1 MFKKGVEQLA
11 KVAVQTA
18 KTRVPAQAA
27 HLPHPSPLPSALPHP
42 PTGSSTLQTAATHAP
57 QPGLSAFR
65 PTLSAQRQQHIDHAV
80 DQHNAELGSVDGISG
95 NASTRLRDT
104 VIRNLH
110 EQGVQDRL
118 SHPGSDPHFFV
129 AGSGVTQANA
139 LARAAQ
145 AQNGGPGEWH
155 ALQGGRWVDNL
166 HQLAGTGTGPTAQQ
180 AEVAYALGRATPSSR
195 IVAHSQGNLTVE
207 NVTQTVERSNPTVR
221 DLSVTGIGSPLPYAH
236 GPNSERIT
244 GRADPIQAVRT
255 PTGMALGNQSSPG
268 PQTFVASGHGA
279 EETLSQIVKQ
289 NPTHF
294 QPKDKGR

>member
-18 KTRVPAQAA
+18 KSRIPAQAA
-27 HLPHPSPLPSALPHP
+27 HLPHPPAGPSALPHP
-42 PTGSSTLQTAATHAP
+42 PSGSPAFPPAP
-57 QPGLSAFR
+57 QPGLSGFR
-65 PTLSAQRQQHIDHAV
+65 PVLSAERQQRIDHAV

-95 NASTRLRDT
+95 SASTHLRDT

-110 EQGVQDRL
+110 GQGVQDRL
-118 SHPGSDPHFFV
+118 SHPASNPNFFV
-129 AGSGVTQANA
+129 AGSGVTQENA

-145 AQNGGPGEWH
+145 AQNSGPGEWH

-207 NVTQTVERSNPTVR
+207 NVTQTVERSNPGVR

-255 PTGMALGNQSSPG
+255 PTGMALGKQPSPG

-279 EETLSQIVKQ
+279 EETLGQIVKQ
-289 NPTHF
+289 NPNHF

>member
-1 MFKKGVEQLA
+1 MLKKGVEQLA

-18 KTRVPAQAA
+18 RNRLPAQAA
-27 HLPHPSPLPSALPHP
+27 HVPHPPAVPPVPPAVPSAL
-42 PTGSSTLQTAATHAP
+42 QTATHAP

-65 PTLSAQRQQHIDHAV
+65 PTLSAQRQQQIDHAV
-80 DQHNAELGSVDGISG
+80 DQHNSELGSVDGISG
-95 NASTRLRDT
+95 SASSHLRET

-129 AGSGVTQANA
+129 AGSGVTQENA

-145 AQNGGPGEWH
+145 AQNGGRGEWH

-180 AEVAYALGRATPSSR
+180 AEVAYALGRATPASR
-195 IVAHSQGNLTVE
+195 IIAHSQGNLTVE
-207 NVTQTVERSNPTVR
+207 NVTQTVERSNPGVR

-255 PTGMALGNQSSPG
+255 PTGLALGNQPSPG

-279 EETLSQIVKQ
+279 EETLGQIVKQ
-289 NPTHF
+289 NPNHF
-294 QPKDKGR
+294 QPKDKSR